1 MRAPVHSRILPIRRH
16 GSRTPRTSRIAT
28 CFVFRV
34 AGATGFEWTSS
45 TNRPHVHREVRN
57 ARSARSATPVGF
69 QARRAIV
76 RRAAAETDSIASRIE
91 SPAERRPRSSRDACR
106 AARFSRSSA
115 NPRPWDFRTVTRGG
129 VFLLR
134 RMSRAIRAWRR
145 AWTHAT
151 SGNESNDLRVGVAR
165 KAFVLERVRYNDRR
179 HSMPHE
185 SPRRRNRGALF

>member
-1 MRAPVHSRILPIRRH
+1 MRAPVHCRILPIRRH

-34 AGATGFEWTSS
+34 AGATGFGWTSS

-115 NPRPWDFRTVTRGG
+115 TPPSVGLSHRHSWRCFFCCAGCPARSARGG
-129 VFLLR
+129 GRGRTLHPVTKVTICASAWHAR
-134 RMSRAIRAWRR
+134 RS
-145 AWTHAT
+145 
-151 SGNESNDLRVGVAR
+151 
-165 KAFVLERVRYNDRR
+165 F
-179 HSMPHE
+179 
-185 SPRRRNRGALF
+185 